1 MCETP
6 LSLLDRLQSQPND
19 DSWQRLTDLY
29 TPLIRNWLGR
39 QAVESAEV
47 DDLVQETLLVVLRK
61 LPQFRHNERPGAFRA
76 WLRSITVNC
85 LRNFWRDRR
94 LRPLATGDTSFLQVL
109 AQLEDPNSGESK
121 LWDEQHD
128 LHVAQR
134 LLVLIKPDFEPTTWK
149 AFERVTVDQVKAK
162 QVAEEL
168 GISTSSVY
176 VAKSRVLAR
185 LREESAGLVD

>member
-1 MCETP
+1 MYETP
-6 LSLLDRLQSQPND
+6 ISLLDRLQHQPD
-19 DSWQRLTDLY
+19 EQSWQRLADLY

-39 QAVESAEV
+39 QAVESSEV
-47 DDLVQETLLVVLRK
+47 DDLVQEILLVVLRK
-61 LPQFRHNERPGAFRA
+61 LPQFQHNDRTGAFRA
-76 WLRSITVNC
+76 WLRAITVNC

-94 LRPLATGDTSFLQVL
+94 LRPLATGDSSFLEVL
-109 AQLEDPNSGESK
+109 AQLEDANSRESK
-121 LWDEQHD
+121 LWDDQHD

-134 LLVLIKPDFEPTTWK
+134 LLVTIKSDFKPITWK
-149 AFERVTVDQVKAK
+149 AFERVTVDQVEAK
-162 QVAEEL
+162 QVAREL

>member
-1 MCETP
+1 MSDTP
-6 LSLLDRLQSQPND
+6 MSLLDRLQSRPD
-19 DSWQRLTDLY
+19 DESWRRLTDLY

-39 QAVESAEV
+39 QSVESSEV
-47 DDLVQETLLVVLRK
+47 DDLVQEILLVVLRK
-61 LPQFRHNERPGAFRA
+61 LPQFRHNERPGAFRT
-76 WLRSITVNC
+76 WLRTITVNC

-94 LRPLATGDTSFLQVL
+94 LRPLATGDSSFLQVL

-121 LWDEQHD
+121 LWDQQHD

-134 LLVLIKPDFEPTTWK
+134 LLVMIKPDFEPTTWH
-149 AFERVTVDQVKAK
+149 AFERLTVDRVKAK
-162 QVAEEL
+162 QVALEL